1 MKKYLLFITALS
13 LLWSDGS
20 LWPPVGD
27 YEVYSSSQVAVLK
40 KIPDGEELS
49 ILVKVVWSHYYSGF
63 AWIVPLPSGPQ
74 VQEIDEQI
82 FTDLVHMSAPVY
94 NGGGCS
100 PFTRAD
106 YMDDAT
112 FRLGN
117 DYIEVVSY
125 YTIGFLDAVV
135 LHTDHA
141 DSLVNWL
148 STNGYQ
154 IIDGA
159 YDMLSDYI
167 DRDWNYFFCA
177 RVDSALLETN
187 YQNIGVKITFETDS
201 LVYPM
206 KISALS
212 SPYYIEVF
220 LYIIDHHKMYLDGA
234 ELVYANRVT
243 SEEHDHITRDFPL
256 LSEYL
261 APEDYVTKLKV
272 VYTDPSDISSDIYP
286 YQSPDDTEYQEF
298 WNPYYGSVIFGNG
311 FLLLLLAH
319 MLYIGIKK
327 IRRKK
332 I

>member
-1 MKKYLLFITALS
+1 MKKYLLFIAALS

-27 YEVYSSSQVAVLK
+27 YEIYSSSQVAVLK
-40 KIPDGEELS
+40 KIPDGQELS
-49 ILVKVVWSHYYSGF
+49 ILVKAVWSHDYNGF
-63 AWIVPLPSGPQ
+63 AWIVPIPSEPQ
-74 VQEIDEQI
+74 VEEVDEQI
-82 FTDLVHMSAPVY
+82 FTELVHMSAPVY
-94 NGGGCS
+94 TGGGCS

-106 YMDDAT
+106 YMGDGT
-112 FRLGN
+112 RLGN

-141 DSLVNWL
+141 DSLINWL

-159 YDMLSDYI
+159 HDMLDDYI

-177 RVDSALLETN
+177 RVDTAVMDTY
-187 YQNIGVKITFETDS
+187 YQNVGVKITFETDS

-212 SPYYIEVF
+212 AQYYVEVF
-220 LYIIDHHKMYLDGA
+220 LYIIDQHKMFFDGA

-243 SEEHDHITRDFPL
+243 SEELDHISKDFPM

-261 APEDYVTKLKV
+261 WEEDYITKLKIR
-272 VYTDPSDISSDIYP
+272 YDDPSDISSDISL

-298 WNPYYGSVIFGNG
+298 WDPYYGSVIFGNSY
-311 FLLLLLAH
+311 LLLLLLYT
-319 MLYIGIKK
+319 LYIGIKK